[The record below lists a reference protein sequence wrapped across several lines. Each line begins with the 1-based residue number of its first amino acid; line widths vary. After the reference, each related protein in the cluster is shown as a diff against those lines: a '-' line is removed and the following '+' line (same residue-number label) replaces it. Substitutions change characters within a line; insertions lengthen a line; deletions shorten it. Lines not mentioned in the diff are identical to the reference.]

1 MARRTY
7 TPPMSNTWFDLRD
20 MLALLVTAR
29 DSVSQAGVDP
39 AKRLATIRAGDLAVW
54 LADKL
59 VENNQ
64 TSLEFPEEHRIA
76 RELATIGGIDD
87 IDVRLRPVQV

>member
-1 MARRTY
+1 
-7 TPPMSNTWFDLRD
+7 MSNTWFDLQD

-39 AKRLATIRAGDLAVW
+39 LSKRLATIRAGDMAVW

-59 VENNQ
+59 VENFQ
-64 TSLEFPEEHRIA
+64 TSLEYPEEHRIA
-76 RELATIGGIDD
+76 RELAAIGGIDD
-87 IDVRLRPVQV
+87 IDERLRPVQV